1 MEQKEL
7 VIILA
12 DISGYTRFMLE
23 NQTSAV
29 HGQMIITG
37 LIESIIAQ
45 VDIPLTLQEIE
56 GDAVFLYAARTGA
69 HESLGAWSAT
79 VADVSRKLERFFHA
93 FIARSAVMMEATPCP
108 CAICRNSN
116 QLGLKVIVHLGHAV
130 FHSIAGRPQVSG
142 PDVILAHR
150 LLKNSVPGNE
160 YLLLSE
166 HAYAAMG
173 KYLDG
178 AFVQLR
184 ETYDGFGTIDVRARL
199 MDDEL
204 LAARKAL
211 YALPAERLD
220 AELTAYTSV
229 ANTKDVVRATVA
241 QLRDPVRTFT
251 WGEKVGMVLMA
262 LISPIFLFFHARR
275 AVPAAVRAGG
285 HARTEWGPLP
295 NYNNDTE
302 GAR

>member
-1 MEQKEL
+1 MEQKQL
-7 VIILA
+7 IIILA

-23 NQTSAV
+23 NQTAAV

-56 GDAVFLYAARTGA
+56 GDAVFLYAARAGA
-69 HESLGAWSAT
+69 HESDAAWRAI

-116 QLGLKVIVHLGHAV
+116 QLGLKIIVHAGTAV

-142 PDVILAHR
+142 PDVIRAHR
-150 LLKNSVPGNE
+150 LLKNSVAGNE

-166 HAYAAMG
+166 TAFAAMG

-178 AFVQLR
+178 VFVQLR
-184 ETYDGFGTIDVRARL
+184 ETYDGFGAVDVRARL

-204 LAARKAL
+204 LAAREAL
-211 YALPAERLD
+211 YKLPPEQLD
-220 AELTAYTSV
+220 SELTAYTNVGNS
-229 ANTKDVVRATVA
+229 KDMVRAAIA

-251 WGEKVGMVLMA
+251 WSEKLGIVVMA

-275 AVPAAVRAGG
+275 AVPATVRARG
-285 HARTEWGPLP
+285 HARTEWGPP
-295 NYNNDTE
+295 PENVQHQN
-302 GAR
+302 

>member
-12 DISGYTRFMLE
+12 DISGYTRFMIE

-29 HGQMIITG
+29 HGQMVITG

-56 GDAVFLYAARTGA
+56 GDAVFLYAARAGA
-69 HESLGAWSAT
+69 HESESAWRAT
-79 VADVSRKLERFFHA
+79 VAEVSRKLERFFHA
-93 FIARSAVMMEATPCP
+93 FIARAAVMMEATPCP
-108 CAICRNSN
+108 CAICRNSD
-116 QLGLKVIVHLGHAV
+116 QLGLKIIVHAGTAV

-166 HAYAAMG
+166 AAFAAMG
-173 KYLDG
+173 AHLDG
-178 AFVQLR
+178 EFVRMR
-184 ETYDGFGTIDVRARL
+184 ETYDGFGAVDVRARL

-204 LAARKAL
+204 LAAREAL
-211 YALPAERLD
+211 YKLPETQLETALD
-220 AELTAYTSV
+220 AYTNV
-229 ANTKDVVRATVA
+229 ANSKDVVRAAIA

-251 WGEKVGMVLMA
+251 WTEKLGMVMMA
-262 LISPIFLFFHARR
+262 AISPLFLFFHARR
-275 AVPAAVRAGG
+275 AVPAAVRARG
-285 HARTEWGPLP
+285 HARTEWGPPP
-295 NYNNDTE
+295 NYNVNT
-302 GAR
+302 